1 MAEEKKRGVI
11 IRIINIALLL
21 VSLIVFQ
28 AFLHYQSLARQAKD
42 NATFVN
48 RFYAQEIIN
57 KIIKTEHILET
68 VSTLASS
75 SEEKDLLALK
85 EFLKEYVERDPDYSA
100 IGITDKEGNVILST
114 IDTQEKINL
123 ADRKY
128 FQEARETLN
137 LSSGNFLTSRIINQQ
152 VIVFGYPILDKNH
165 EFNGVA
171 FLGLKIEAVNKIMER
186 LYLPENASITLF
198 DENGEVI
205 ARFPEPEKWF
215 GKNMASEN
223 EIVKKAIT
231 EKKVGALISHDFDQT
246 EKVFAYRPIEYEGN
260 QEALFLASGFS
271 TEVII
276 QPMIRITLISSAFL
290 FGFIII
296 MGTVDLLIINRPK
309 KKKTP

>member
-1 MAEEKKRGVI
+1 MAEEKKRTVVI
-11 IRIINIALLL
+11 CIIIALLL
-21 VSLIVFQ
+21 VSLLVFQ

-57 KIIKTEHILET
+57 KIIKTELVLKT
-68 VSTLASS
+68 VSAAATT
-75 SEEKDLLALK
+75 EKIDQATLK
-85 EFLKEYVERDPDYSA
+85 EFLKEYVERDPDYST

-123 ADRKY
+123 KDRKY
-128 FQEARETLN
+128 FQEAHETLN
-137 LSSGNFLTSRIINQQ
+137 LSSGNFLTGRISNQQ

-171 FLGLKIEAVNKIMER
+171 FLGIKIEAINKIMER

-198 DENGEVI
+198 DENGKVI

-231 EKKVGALISHDFDQT
+231 EKKAGALISHDFDRT
-246 EKVFAYRPIEYEGN
+246 EKVFAYQPIEYEGN
-260 QEALFLASGFS
+260 QETLFLASGFS
-271 TEVII
+271 TEVVI
-276 QPMIRITLISSAFL
+276 QPMIRITIISSAFL

-296 MGTVDLLIINRPK
+296 VGAADLLITNRPK
-309 KKKTP
+309 KEKTS

>member
-1 MAEEKKRGVI
+1 MEKEKKVI
-11 IRIINIALLL
+11 LTTRILNTGLLL
-21 VSLIVFQ
+21 ISLLIFQ
-28 AFLHYQSLARQAKD
+28 AFMHYQSSVRQAKD
-42 NATFVN
+42 NATFIN

-57 KIIKTEHILET
+57 KIIKTELVLKT
-68 VSTLASS
+68 VSAAATT
-75 SEEKDLLALK
+75 EKIDQATLK
-85 EFLKEYVERDPDYSA
+85 EFLKEYVERDPDYST

-114 IDTQEKINL
+114 IDTKEKTNL

-137 LSSGNFLTSRIINQQ
+137 LSSGSFLTGRITNQQ
-152 VIVFGYPILDKNH
+152 VIVFGYPILDKSH
-165 EFNGVA
+165 EFNGGA
-171 FLGLKIEAVNKIMER
+171 FLGIKIEAVNKIMER

-198 DENGEVI
+198 DENDKVI

-231 EKKVGALISHDFDQT
+231 EKKVGALISRDFDRT

-296 MGTVDLLIINRPK
+296 VGTVDLLIINRPK
-309 KKKTP
+309 KKKTS

>member
-1 MAEEKKRGVI
+1 VAEENKKIII

-21 VSLIVFQ
+21 VSLLAFQ
-28 AFLHYQSLARQAKD
+28 AFMHYQSLVRQAKD

-48 RFYAQEIIN
+48 RFYAQEITN
-57 KIIKTEHILET
+57 KIIKTELILKT
-68 VSTLASS
+68 VSAAATT
-75 SEEKDLLALK
+75 EKIDQATLK
-85 EFLKEYVERDPDYSA
+85 EFLKEYVERDPDYST

-114 IDTQEKINL
+114 IDTKEKTNL

-128 FQEARETLN
+128 FQEVRETLN
-137 LSSGNFLTSRIINQQ
+137 LSSGNFLTGRISNQQ

-171 FLGLKIEAVNKIMER
+171 FLGIKIEAINKIMER

-198 DENGEVI
+198 DENGKVI
-205 ARFPEPEKWF
+205 ARFPEPAKWF

-246 EKVFAYRPIEYEGN
+246 EKIFAYRPIEYEGN

-271 TEVII
+271 TEVVI
-276 QPMIRITLISSAFL
+276 QPMIKITLISSAFL

-296 MGTVDLLIINRPK
+296 VGTVDLLIINRPK
-309 KKKTP
+309 KKKTS

>member
-1 MAEEKKRGVI
+1 MKEEKKKISITCTLNI
-11 IRIINIALLL
+11 ILLL
-21 VSLIVFQ
+21 IFLLVFQ
-28 AFLHYQSLARQAKD
+28 AFMHYKSLVRQAKD

-57 KIIKTEHILET
+57 KIIKTELILKI
-68 VSTLASS
+68 VSAVTTT
-75 SEEKDLLALK
+75 EKIDQATLK
-85 EFLKEYVERDPDYSA
+85 ELMKEYVERDPDYST

-123 ADRKY
+123 KDRKY

-137 LSSGNFLTSRIINQQ
+137 LSSGSFLTGRITNQQ
-152 VIVFGYPILDKNH
+152 VIVFGYPILDKSH
-165 EFNGVA
+165 EFNGGA
-171 FLGLKIEAVNKIMER
+171 FLGIKIEAVNKIMER

-198 DENGEVI
+198 DENDKVI

-231 EKKVGALISHDFDQT
+231 EKKVGALISRDFDRT

-296 MGTVDLLIINRPK
+296 VGTVDLLIINRPK
-309 KKKTP
+309 KKKTS